1 MSLYFTRA
9 IGEGLFETRDEMFDG
24 GAGNYH
30 PARDENN
37 NVVQA
42 DAKIHID
49 ARKGMKDA
57 TFLVDGEEV
66 DTELCLYN
74 GSPAHRIQ
82 VGDFM
87 WTFAPTRDKSRWT
100 GWPSGLGESTPMAGY
115 DEFLAACKA
124 AKKTKQNENRA
135 VVDDGKGN
143 STVDLDSEDFEDDI
157 PF

>member
-9 IGEGLFETRDEMFDG
+9 IGNGLFETRDEMFDG
-24 GAGNYH
+24 GQGAYH
-30 PARDENN
+30 PARDENG
-37 NVVQA
+37 NVILA

-49 ARKGMKDA
+49 AREGMRSA
-57 TFLVDGEEV
+57 TFLVDGEAV

-74 GSPAHRIQ
+74 GSPAHRLQ
-82 VGDFM
+82 VGDFV

-100 GWPSGLGESTPMAGY
+100 GWPSGLGEGTPMQGY

-124 AKKTKQNENRA
+124 AKKAKKQKK

-143 STVDLDSEDFEDDI
+143 STADLDSEDFEDEI